1 MKIRWV
7 AAVAVAGLALAGC
20 GVSKQI
26 VAEKDA
32 ALTACQKDLEACRG
46 ERAAAQAEADRLKAD
61 LSGARAAA
69 DRTKA
74 DLEACRKDAA
84 AKGEEAAGLKAEL
97 DRCRA
102 DAEAAKRRA
111 EELERREAELR
122 EKLKAEIEAKNVE
135 IERLKGRLEV
145 RVLDGILFP
154 SGSADILPEGKSVLD
169 RIAEVLKND
178 RGLVRVEGHT
188 DNVPIGPNLK
198 DKYFS
203 NWELSAARAASVVRY
218 FQYAHGID
226 PKRLEVVGL
235 SAFHPVDTNDTPE
248 GRQRNRRVQIVLTAQ

>member
-1 MKIRWV
+1 MARLGRGVWGV
-7 AAVAVAGLALAGC
+7 GLAGLLLAGC

-32 ALTACQKDLEACRG
+32 ALAACQKGLEACQAQRD
-46 ERAAAQAEADRLKAD
+46 AARAEADRLKAD

-69 DRTKA
+69 DKA
-74 DLEACRKDAA
+74 QGDLGACRKDAT
-84 AKGEEAAGLKAEL
+84 GLKAEL

-154 SGSADILPEGKSVLD
+154 SGSADILPEGKAVLD

-188 DNVPIGPNLK
+188 DNV
-198 DKYFS
+198 
-203 NWELSAARAASVVRY
+203 
-218 FQYAHGID
+218 
-226 PKRLEVVGL
+226 
-235 SAFHPVDTNDTPE
+235 
-248 GRQRNRRVQIVLTAQ
+248 